1 MKQNPR
7 VLIPNKALRR
17 VPAFQDERRASSVG
31 RALSSCIAHGAIL
44 QCQRGRTQAAAQ
56 GGGWGRQRAL
66 AILFPCATDGWA
78 EKSGRGGPASP
89 ILLSRHCSHLRDT
102 RSSSINVMCFSR
114 ERGDWGKGWLAFC
127 PCPRMIVTER

>member
-7 VLIPNKALRR
+7 VLIPSKALRR

-78 EKSGRGGPASP
+78 EKSGRGGAAPP

-102 RSSSINVMCFSR
+102 RSSSINVMCFSE
-114 ERGDWGKGWLAFC
+114 ERGTGVKAGWHLV
-127 PCPRMIVTER
+127 PVPGRS